1 MNLESLDSNIC
12 LSAVGHDPQGSW
24 VDHLTNSNN
33 VLTQLYDK
41 RILSLSDRTHNST
54 VLNQ

>member
-12 LSAVGHDPQGSW
+12 LSAVGHDLQGSW
-24 VDHLTNSNN
+24 VDQLTNSNN